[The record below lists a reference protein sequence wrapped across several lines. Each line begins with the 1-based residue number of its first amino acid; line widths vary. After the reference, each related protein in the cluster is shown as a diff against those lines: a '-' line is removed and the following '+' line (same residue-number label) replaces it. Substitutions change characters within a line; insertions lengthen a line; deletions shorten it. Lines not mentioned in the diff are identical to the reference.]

1 MKRLQNRP
9 LLFVLLLSLTIVGLV
24 LHETGNTQAVENL
37 ILRPVTSVQDNLSNL
52 ANDFSD
58 LFQTFRD
65 VQELRRRNEELQSL
79 ADSMMIENV
88 RLKELESENETLRQL
103 LQFTQANPTHSYKA
117 AEVVGHVIGQDP
129 SNLLFCIIID
139 VGTGDGVTK
148 GMPVVTD
155 RGLVG
160 RIVEV
165 SSRSSKVLLITDVS
179 SSVNA
184 IIQSSRATGIV
195 EGKADGGLVM
205 KYIPQPVT
213 VNVGDVIL
221 TSGLGATFPKR
232 LVIGQ
237 VTAVHKRDIAM
248 FQQAEIKPTVD
259 FDRLEVVLVITH
271 FEPIEMAQ

>member
-1 MKRLQNRP
+1 M
-9 LLFVLLLSLTIVGLV
+9 
-24 LHETGNTQAVENL
+24 
-37 ILRPVTSVQDNLSNL
+37 
-52 ANDFSD
+52 
-58 LFQTFRD
+58 
-65 VQELRRRNEELQSL
+65 
-79 ADSMMIENV
+79 
-88 RLKELESENETLRQL
+88 KELESENETLRQL
-103 LQFTQANPTHSYKA
+103 LQFTQANPTYSYRA

-129 SNLLFCIIID
+129 SNFLRYIIID
-139 VGTGDGVTK
+139 VGVGDGVTK
-148 GMPVVTD
+148 GMPVITD

-165 SSRSSKVLLITDVS
+165 SSRSSKVLLITDAS

-184 IIQSSRATGIV
+184 LIQSSRATGIV

-213 VNVGDVIL
+213 VNVGDIIL

-237 VTAVHKRDIAM
+237 LTAVHKQDIEL

-259 FDRLEVVLVITH
+259 FDRLEIVLVVTN
-271 FEPIEMAQ
+271 FESTEMAP

>member
-1 MKRLQNRP
+1 MRQLQNKP
-9 LLFVLLLSLTIVGLV
+9 LLFVLLLLLIIVGLV

-37 ILRPVTSVQDNLSNL
+37 IAGPVTPVQDHLSSL

-58 LFQTFRD
+58 LLQTFRD
-65 VQELRRRNEELQSL
+65 VQELRRRNKELQSL
-79 ADSMMIENV
+79 ADSLMVENV

-103 LQFTQANPTHSYKA
+103 LQFTQANPTYNYKA

-129 SNLLFCIIID
+129 SNLLRCVIID
-139 VGTGDGVTK
+139 VGTGDGVAK

-160 RIVEV
+160 RIVETR
-165 SSRSSKVLLITDVS
+165 SRSSKVLLITDVS

-184 IIQSSRATGIV
+184 IIQSSRATGVV

-213 VNVGDVIL
+213 VNVGDIIL

-237 VTAVHKRDIAM
+237 VTAVHKRDVEL
-248 FQQAEIKPTVD
+248 FQRAEIKPTVD
-259 FDRLEVVLVITH
+259 FDRLEIVLILTN
-271 FEPIEMAQ
+271 FEPIEIAP

>member
-1 MKRLQNRP
+1 MKLLQSRS
-9 LLFVLLLSLTIVGLV
+9 LLFVLLSLTIAALV

-37 ILRPVTSVQDNLSNL
+37 ILRPVTPVQDHLSSL

-58 LFQTFRD
+58 LVQTFRD
-65 VQELRRRNEELQSL
+65 IQELRRRNEELQSL
-79 ADSMMIENV
+79 ANSLMIENV
-88 RLKELESENETLRQL
+88 HLKELESENEALRQL
-103 LQFTQANPTHSYKA
+103 LQFTQANPTDSFRA

-129 SNLLFCIIID
+129 SNFLRYIIID
-139 VGTGDGVTK
+139 VGTGDGVAK
-148 GMPVVTD
+148 GMPVLTD

-165 SSRSSKVLLITDVS
+165 SSRSSKVLLINDVS

-205 KYIPQPVT
+205 KYIPQSVK
-213 VNVGDVIL
+213 VNVGDIIL

-237 VTAVHKRDIAM
+237 VTAVHKRDIEL

-259 FDRLEVVLVITH
+259 FDRVEIVLVLTN
-271 FEPIEMAQ
+271 FEPTEMTP

>member
-9 LLFVLLLSLTIVGLV
+9 LMFVFLLSLTIVGLV

-37 ILRPVTSVQDNLSNL
+37 ILRPVIPVQNHLSGL

-58 LFQTFRD
+58 LVQTFRD
-65 VQELRRRNEELQSL
+65 LRELRRRNEELQSL
-79 ADSMMIENV
+79 ADSLMIENV

-103 LQFTQANPTHSYKA
+103 LQFTQANPTYSYRA
-117 AEVVGHVIGQDP
+117 AELVGHVIGQDP
-129 SNLLFCIIID
+129 SNLLRCITID
-139 VGTGDGVTK
+139 VGTGDGVAK

-205 KYIPQPVT
+205 KYIPQTVT
-213 VNVGDVIL
+213 VNVGDIIL

-237 VTAVHKRDIAM
+237 VTALHKRDIEM

-259 FDRLEVVLVITH
+259 FERLEIVLVITN
-271 FEPIEMAQ
+271 FEPIETAQ

>member
-1 MKRLQNRP
+1 MKRLQNVP
-9 LLFVLLLSLTIVGLV
+9 LLFVLLSLTIVGLV

-37 ILRPVTSVQDNLSNL
+37 VLRPVTPVQDHLSNL
-52 ANDFSD
+52 ANDFND
-58 LFQTFRD
+58 LVQTFRD
-65 VQELRRRNEELQSL
+65 VQGLRRRNEELQSL
-79 ADSMMIENV
+79 ADSLMIENV
-88 RLKELESENETLRQL
+88 RLRELESENETLRQL
-103 LQFTQANPTHSYKA
+103 LQFTQANPTYSYRA

-129 SNLLFCIIID
+129 SNLLRYIIID
-139 VGTGDGVTK
+139 IGTGDGVAK

-160 RIVEV
+160 RIVEA
-165 SSRSSKVLLITDVS
+165 SSRSSKVLMITDVS

-213 VNVGDVIL
+213 VNLGDIIL

-237 VTAVHKRDIAM
+237 VTDIHKRDIEL

-259 FDRLEVVLVITH
+259 FERLEIVLVITS
-271 FEPIEMAQ
+271 FEPVELAP